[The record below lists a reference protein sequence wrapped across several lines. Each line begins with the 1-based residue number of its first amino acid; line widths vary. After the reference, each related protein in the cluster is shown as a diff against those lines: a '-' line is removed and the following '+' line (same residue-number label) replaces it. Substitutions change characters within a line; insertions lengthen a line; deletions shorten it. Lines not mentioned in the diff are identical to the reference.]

1 MDKIPLQYPSKLH
14 VCSHFSVE
22 NRSQYHDIFIQFR
35 GFLSKSGCFKKGAFY
50 TKVSDKGNKKGKKA
64 IKIDKNSTKTLLGYY
79 LETLKR
85 GFNSI

>member
-22 NRSQYHDIFIQFR
+22 NRSQYHDIFIEFR

-50 TKVSDKGNKKGKKA
+50 TKVLDKGSKKGKKA
-64 IKIDKNSTKTLLGYY
+64 IKIDKNSTKNPIRIPFRDI
-79 LETLKR
+79 KK
-85 GFNSI
+85 GF